1 MTRKEKKT
9 AYQVINLL
17 EFFKRETTNSIL
29 TDGADRLSRNLKRA
43 WVRKRERS
51 PSHEE
56 GEA

>member
-29 TDGADRLSRNLKRA
+29 IDEADRLVKELK
-43 WVRKRERS
+43 KS
-51 PSHEE
+51 LD
-56 GEA
+56 